1 MQHSALP
8 SGMVLPLCHH
18 HVCHMHLQDNSLGI
32 GIYHKSPTLSSPHR
46 RLLLP
51 FGVYHW
57 LLVPTLSA
65 YSMCFEATLL
75 SLFTPHGSATVGHI
89 PN

>member
-8 SGMVLPLCHH
+8 SGIAIPLCHH

-46 RLLLP
+46 RLHYFPLRVL
-51 FGVYHW
+51 GVDHL

-65 YSMCFEATLL
+65 NSMCFEAT
-75 SLFTPHGSATVGHI
+75 
-89 PN
+89 